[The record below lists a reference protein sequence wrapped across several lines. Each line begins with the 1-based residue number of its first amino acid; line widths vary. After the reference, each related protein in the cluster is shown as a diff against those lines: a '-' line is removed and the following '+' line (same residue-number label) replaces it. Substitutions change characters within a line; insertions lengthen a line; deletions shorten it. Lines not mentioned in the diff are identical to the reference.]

1 MKNIA
6 YILFSVLLIFVT
18 SCKDE
23 ETIYHTAARPGFAVG
38 EQYEV
43 GESVTFT
50 DATVPNEGTKIVAY
64 LWEFGDA
71 DKSTSTEQSPT
82 FVFKK
87 DGIYLVKLTVTDS
100 NGLKVSSQ
108 KEITVINPTTP
119 DFTFDKKKYVMG
131 DLTTFTDA
139 TTTKSG
145 TTITSYLWEFGDEAG
160 TTSDKQNPTFTYTE
174 AGAYAVK
181 LTVTDSYG
189 LTASITKSV
198 TVLDPSQVIAVQW
211 SSALNGVV
219 KGVPSP
225 ALAKDGS
232 AVYMLASAGNGAP
245 ATLNAFDVTNGAAK
259 WTFDISVGLHDA
271 EPNVLVKDV
280 FSSPSVGKDG
290 SVYIVVRD
298 LQSANAKRHLY
309 TLAVDANGAKKWH
322 QAVGGN
328 VNLYAITPA
337 IDADGNIYVA
347 NRKNE
352 VFKLTPSGAV
362 TELASTDCPEVTG
375 GISLAKD
382 GTAYMFGKGNTGL
395 YAYNTSGDN
404 KKWLY
409 NTDFGNAS
417 DALTGTLRS
426 ASVTVG
432 NDGTLYSVI
441 DLSSGAGA
449 VIALDPNG
457 SLKWKYETVGAIP
470 DGGVVL
476 GEDGKIF
483 QGVTIGSKWSKAS
496 CLGEAPRIGNNVMIG
511 AGAVILGNITIGDD
525 SIIGANAV
533 VTHSIPKNSLAVGVP
548 AIIKKL

>member
-50 DATVPNEGTKIVAY
+50 DATIPNEGTKIVAY

-100 NGLKVSSQ
+100 NGLEVSSQ

-219 KGVPSP
+219 KGIPSP

-298 LQSANAKRHLY
+298 LQSASAKRHLY

-337 IDADGNIYVA
+337 IDADGN
-347 NRKNE
+347 
-352 VFKLTPSGAV
+352 P
-362 TELASTDCPEVTG
+362 ASTIAKKEYTSAKPTFVRKDRDADLWNASVPEVT
-375 GISLAKD
+375 IDKIEKD
-382 GTAYMFGKGNTGL
+382 KFYTVSYTVKPKSACKVFYVFAGPADY
-395 YAYNTSGDN
+395 
-404 KKWLY
+404 
-409 NTDFGNAS
+409 
-417 DALTGTLRS
+417 LTGMYDEQIRYVMKNGVKQTTTYSGS
-426 ASVTVG
+426 AY
-432 NDGTLYSVI
+432 GTLPTNINVTWM
-441 DLSSGAGA
+441 DEEGRF
-449 VIALDPNG
+449 
-457 SLKWKYETVGAIP
+457 YEVSKTV
-470 DGGVVL
+470 V
-476 GEDGKIF
+476 
-483 QGVTIGSKWSKAS
+483 
-496 CLGEAPRIGNNVMIG
+496 EAP
-511 AGAVILGNITIGDD
+511 AQ
-525 SIIGANAV
+525 
-533 VTHSIPKNSLAVGVP
+533 
-548 AIIKKL
+548 